1 MQRHIGK
8 LINTDSRIAVVYM
21 QIPNAEDYALIV
33 QTDALPDAY
42 HDHLMKII
50 ENEGQHD
57 LCLADTLGRISFGD
71 MGRNGLEVLHYAG
84 ALRREPITN
93 VMMYPEPNQGIK
105 LTELLK
111 LMGKTTPT
119 SRVDKRVDENFVEY
133 KDTVYSENAAVSENT
148 GKVNIAKNLLIEA
161 KMLDDD
167 ANARREKAYAL
178 CPELRPQ
185 QRSAPVVRN
194 VAPVQEDAPA
204 PKVAAQKGTKA
215 TKAPAKVAET
225 VPAAPRRG
233 RPKKV

>member
-33 QTDALPDAY
+33 QTDSLPDAY

-133 KDTVYSENAAVSENT
+133 KDTVYSENAAVSEST
-148 GKVNIAKNLLIEA
+148 GKLNIAKNLLIEA

-185 QRSAPVVRN
+185 QRSAPVVRELPT
-194 VAPVQEDAPA
+194 VKDTQPEVKPT
-204 PKVAAQKGTKA
+204 PKKVTK
-215 TKAPAKVAET
+215 PSAKVAET
-225 VPAAPRRG
+225 VPAKAGRG
-233 RPKKV
+233 RPKKVQ